1 MFVEAERGY
10 CCVDA
15 AAALLYRMFRTS
27 CSPRLGF
34 RFLKA
39 NNYSPPWEAPMFMH
53 NKDLQFEVRVS
64 QPDPR
69 FATLLMEQ
77 FGGANGELTAALQY
91 FTQAFVLR
99 EKNPKMYDL
108 FMDIA
113 TEELSHLEM
122 VGATITMLLD
132 GLNDNLKVANEKC
145 DWMPA
150 VASRDGR
157 EQVIHSVAVAPA
169 FLALSGGAPDVK
181 DSNGNNWTGAFI
193 DANGDPTVDLRNNL
207 AAESRAK
214 IVYEYLKQYTDD
226 PGVQETLTFLMTR
239 EVAHYQQFT
248 AALNELP
255 VNFPPGTLAG
265 DERFQTVAFNMSD
278 GGGESVR
285 GPWNQGQGPWPE
297 GVEWDYIDKPEQQ
310 WLGSEIRENKG
321 AEHNPSGSPAIE
333 GDKPFT
339 HEHRIPTT

>member
-1 MFVEAERGY
+1 VF
-10 CCVDA
+10 
-15 AAALLYRMFRTS
+15 T
-27 CSPRLGF
+27 
-34 RFLKA
+34 
-39 NNYSPPWEAPMFMH
+39 H
-53 NKDLQFEVRVS
+53 NKDLQFEVRVA

-69 FATLLMEQ
+69 FASLLMEQ

-122 VGATITMLLD
+122 VGSTITMLLD
-132 GLNDNLKVANEKC
+132 GLNDDLKIANQRC

-150 VASRDGR
+150 VASKDGR
-157 EQVIHSVAVAPA
+157 EQAIHQVAVNPM
-169 FLALSGGAPDVK
+169 FLVLSGGGPDAK
-181 DSNGNNWTGAFI
+181 DSAGNNWTGAFI

-214 IVYEYLKQYTDD
+214 VVYEYLKQFTDD
-226 PGVQETLTFLMTR
+226 PGVQDTLTFLMTR
-239 EVAHYQQFT
+239 EIAHYQQFT

-255 VNFPPGTLAG
+255 VNFPPGQLPG
-265 DERFQTVAFNMSD
+265 DPRFQNVAFNMSN
-278 GGGESVR
+278 GNGESVR

-297 GVEWDYIDKPEQQ
+297 GIEWDYVEKPEQQ
-310 WLGSEIRENKG
+310 WLGTDLRNNTG
-321 AEHNPSGSPAIE
+321 AEANPAGEPAIDAE
-333 GDKPFT
+333 KVFT
-339 HEHRIPTT
+339 HEQHSATS